1 MDTGHK
7 EAEATIIRLG
17 DIGTEPHSLTCC
29 DLCSCNALNLFNG
42 GIQVTNRTSTD
53 NITEVLDSLH
63 RSLRVFGTGIIN

>member
-7 EAEATIIRLG
+7 ETEASIIGLR
-17 DIGTEPHSLTCC
+17 DIGTEPHSLTCS
-29 DLCSCNALNLFNG
+29 DLCSRNALNLFNG